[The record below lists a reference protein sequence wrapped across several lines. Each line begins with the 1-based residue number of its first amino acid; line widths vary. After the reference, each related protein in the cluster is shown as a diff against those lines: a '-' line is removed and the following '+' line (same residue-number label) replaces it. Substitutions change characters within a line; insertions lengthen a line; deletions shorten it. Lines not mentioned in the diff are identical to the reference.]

1 MSFVSVPLKTEQRVM
16 GVLNLTDKITGEVFN
31 EEDLQLAQAFAT
43 HAAAALERI
52 ALGDQMDKLK
62 KLSITD
68 DLTGLLNRRYL
79 LDRMEEELSRAERY
93 NRQMSVLM
101 VDLDNFKQFNDSV
114 GHPAGD
120 RILENIAL
128 TIMNSIRSIDIAARY
143 GGDEFV
149 IVLPETD
156 TGMALHIAERLRSS
170 IAETPLEGVSDKS
183 LPDKLTASIG
193 IVCCPQHGSTVEGLL
208 KCADE
213 ALYRAKDQGR
223 NRTVLYSSA

>member
-1 MSFVSVPLKTEQRVM
+1 M
-16 GVLNLTDKITGEVFN
+16 GVLNLTDKTTGEVFN

-43 HAAAALERI
+43 RAAAVLERV
-52 ALGDQMDKLK
+52 ALSEQMKKLK

-79 LDRMEEELSRAERY
+79 LDRMEEELSRSLRY

-101 VDLDNFKQFNDSV
+101 LDLDHFKQINDSF

-120 RILENIAL
+120 RILEGVAV
-128 TIMNSIRSIDIAARY
+128 TIMNSIRTIDIAARY

-156 TGMALHIAERLRSS
+156 TGMALLIAERLRSS
-170 IAETPLEGVSDKS
+170 IAETPPAATRDNASPVS
-183 LPDKLTASIG
+183 LTVSIG
-193 IVCCPQHGSTVEGLL
+193 IACCPQHGATVDGLL
-208 KCADE
+208 KCVDE
-213 ALYRAKDQGR
+213 ALYQAKDRGK
-223 NRTVLYSSA
+223 NRTELCT